1 MHSKRSNDRIVL
13 LQTSSWPDP
22 PLLVPIL
29 ETKRANDKIV
39 LLQLSRHHRRP
50 QTLHPTGWASQFY
63 NPQVGLKGVHPKPS
77 TPPCR
82 YYSAALLE
90 IPTLQQL
97 SQQLLERVVRLDDH
111 ILQLLFP
118 VSFSSEKF
126 KISIKYNDSTT
137 KQHNTLKKVYSL
149 YIAKSLSSGLI
160 VPYKRKRYER
170 PNNRT
175 LYQMKHIACMGL
187 SRMILTEEL
196 VLPQELEPTLRLYH
210 VCVSW
215 TNVLQLL
222 HEHGLCL
229 WGLRLDTSV
238 RSNEDSFD

>member
-13 LQTSSWPDP
+13 LQTSSLPDP
-22 PLLVPIL
+22 LLHVPIL

-126 KISIKYNDSTT
+126 KILIKYNDSTT
-137 KQHNTLKKVYSL
+137 NRHNTLKKVYSL

-175 LYQMKHIACMGL
+175 LYEMKHI
-187 SRMILTEEL
+187 T
-196 VLPQELEPTLRLYH
+196 
-210 VCVSW
+210 
-215 TNVLQLL
+215 
-222 HEHGLCL
+222 
-229 WGLRLDTSV
+229 
-238 RSNEDSFD
+238 